1 MKSYI
6 VEFIKENPQDWKQ
19 KLEDK
24 KIRVKIDGNL
34 AIFNYDIEANFFDP
48 IVKEARG
55 IIINLNSMRVC
66 CWPFT
71 KFFNV
76 HEQYAREDLENFDWD
91 NCLVEDKIDGSIVK
105 LWYDKEV
112 QGWRWSTNSCI
123 SVRDAKIS
131 GSQKSFWNIIKSAIN
146 YGKISFRSL
155 NKNYTYIFE
164 LVSPEIQIVV
174 RYRVSKLY
182 HIGTRDNISG
192 DEINAYIGIEQPQIY
207 NIHSLQDCIK
217 AANELN
223 PGNTEVKKEG
233 FVVVDNNFTRL
244 KIKSPRYIQLH
255 HIWNNGVLSKKNAYE
270 LLQDYDVHELDADC
284 TILRLSVALR
294 YYDYKIKELEYN
306 VEKYIDYVRG
316 LYEELNHDR
325 KAVASVI
332 KNHRYAAFGFVAIG
346 NDYDTKK
353 IMGNF
358 NKTTILRF
366 IPDYAEENV
375 YE

>member
-1 MKSYI
+1 M
-6 VEFIKENPQDWKQ
+6 
-19 KLEDK
+19 
-24 KIRVKIDGNL
+24 
-34 AIFNYDIEANFFDP
+34 
-48 IVKEARG
+48 
-55 IIINLNSMRVC
+55 
-66 CWPFT
+66 
-71 KFFNV
+71 
-76 HEQYAREDLENFDWD
+76 
-91 NCLVEDKIDGSIVK
+91 
-105 LWYDKEV
+105 
-112 QGWRWSTNSCI
+112 
-123 SVRDAKIS
+123 RDAKIS
-131 GSQKSFWNIIKSAIN
+131 GSQKTFWDIIKYAIN
-146 YGKISFRSL
+146 YSKISFRSL

-233 FVVVDNNFTRL
+233 FVVVDNSFTRL

-255 HIWNNGVLSKKNAYE
+255 HIWNNGTLSKKNAYE

-306 VEKYIDYVRG
+306 VGKYVDYVRG

-325 KAVASVI
+325 KAVANVI

-366 IPDYAEENV
+366 IPDYVEENV